1 MRRLGA
7 RPKRRPLMSAT
18 EYNTTRIVYFVLDIG
33 KNVHWLVAYTG
44 PQQALVVAPRKVRTN
59 QAGFDQTAELLQGV
73 LSSGQFDVVMLGHE
87 PTGIYHEAFSRA
99 LQARFTAYLSAST

>member
-33 KNVHWLVAYTG
+33 KNVHWLAAYTG

-59 QAGFDQTAELLQGV
+59 QAGFDQTAQFLQGA
-73 LSSGQFDVVMLGHE
+73 LSSGPVEVGLLGPQ
-87 PTGIYHEAFSRA
+87 PTRIYPEAFRRA
-99 LQARFTAYLSAST
+99 FEA